1 MRTLEFFEERP
12 VSKEGGL
19 RMEDTMETS
28 VIPKQSGSRLEGMA
42 DVPGICEL
50 SLTRAV
56 IQYAEFDNAQ
66 GSAQDIGL
74 GLVVD
79 GRFAGASEVLDLGS
93 GKLKILDL
101 SSELVILDWIHQP
114 TLEHIN
120 RLIAREEEGLAT
132 YSFRLAIELLGRV
145 GYGPLTRSTLF
156 RIGFR
161 DISQDLDLHED
172 TAVRIAINSIG
183 AVVRAHLDYSRGSL
197 MFTVPGADRCREK
210 EKELVAAFP
219 QNEVVCMGQR
229 HIAGATQY
237 EVLFSIPP
245 GLDSLR
251 SKCSVIR
258 VGLMQLLRVFEPERY
273 EVLNQNLAIFG
284 SRDTL
289 SRISLDEPNPEAIDF
304 SDDLEGGVGPR
315 SANTVH

>member
-1 MRTLEFFEERP
+1 MDVAVFIEKTGFEGRGP
-12 VSKEGGL
+12 
-19 RMEDTMETS
+19 RMEDTMETG
-28 VIPKQSGSRLEGMA
+28 VIPKNSGSRLEGMA

-56 IQYAEFDNAQ
+56 IQYTESGKAQ

-120 RLIAREEEGLAT
+120 KLIARKGEDLGT
-132 YSFRLAIELLGRV
+132 YSFRLAIELLGRA

-161 DISQDLDLHED
+161 DISQDLDLHEG
-172 TAVRIAINSIG
+172 TAVRIAINSSG

-197 MFTVPGADRCREK
+197 IFTVPGPDRCREK

-219 QNEVVCMGQR
+219 HNEIACMEQR
-229 HIAGATQY
+229 HIPGAIQY
-237 EVLFSIPP
+237 EVLFSVPP
-245 GLDSLR
+245 GLESLR

-258 VGLMQLLRVFEPERY
+258 GGLMQLLRVFEPERY
-273 EVLNQNLAIFG
+273 EVLSQNLAIFG

-289 SRISLDEPNPEAIDF
+289 SRISLDGPAPEAIDL
-304 SDDLEGGVGPR
+304 SYDLEGGTHAR
-315 SANTVH
+315 SADTVH